1 MSFNVEESDFSRVLV
16 QFIAACSD
24 ARACWYSLKMVSND
38 IPSLP
43 EVMGL
48 TYESAM
54 YMFQCCGLA
63 SRRSADDEWNFLP
76 QKFATFINL
85 YGLEKKTD
93 IIASKVM
100 IPDGADGKKKRKRC
114 WFIRLGANDL
124 SNVRFAGYP
133 VTAPRINGI
142 ESSRSTFQDTLWKL
156 GTKYKKVEA
165 QLDYTMFQKF
175 LDAAAIQTRRLSHV
189 MIKEEEMNCLNHDP
203 GLVVS
208 DGSTF
213 YPAVEKGGSFSSP
226 PPLCLLL

>member
-1 MSFNVEESDFSRVLV
+1 
-16 QFIAACSD
+16 
-24 ARACWYSLKMVSND
+24 
-38 IPSLP
+38 
-43 EVMGL
+43 
-48 TYESAM
+48 
-54 YMFQCCGLA
+54 
-63 SRRSADDEWNFLP
+63 
-76 QKFATFINL
+76 
-85 YGLEKKTD
+85 
-93 IIASKVM
+93 M

-165 QLDYTMFQKF
+165 QLEYTMFQKF

-226 PPLCLLL
+226 PPLMPPPVIISHQQHLLLLSLLLLQKHQMHRRHLVRRDCC